1 MPSKTQKCKD
11 SHSDISLT
19 WARLK
24 QTHHYLS
31 FYQIFQVCQALPGTW
46 NENSY
51 KTRLTYNCAHLGL
64 NNKKNKNKLSQN
76 GLQDWTLIL
85 DKKWFDQFFAIPDHF
100 WQKMFFNQNFS
111 SPPFT
116 KRGGG
121 SWCQKSDSTN
131 FFAISAHFW
140 NTGILEYPT
149 PTPPHLPKEECHGA
163 KKVIRPTEGAEEV
176 DQGEV
181 STTVVGMLES
191 SEFWKYS
198 TLLVIQLF
206 SWRLCLCHCLC
217 ICPCLCIC
225 VPYSFLNSYNHKL
238 SENVWVWGLGEKKWR
253 RRRCCHSGT
262 NERTNKQTRKDRATQ
277 PFDHGRLR
285 CAIWAFWVISIH

>member
-1 MPSKTQKCKD
+1 
-11 SHSDISLT
+11 
-19 WARLK
+19 
-24 QTHHYLS
+24 
-31 FYQIFQVCQALPGTW
+31 
-46 NENSY
+46 
-51 KTRLTYNCAHLGL
+51 
-64 NNKKNKNKLSQN
+64 
-76 GLQDWTLIL
+76 
-85 DKKWFDQFFAIPDHF
+85 
-100 WQKMFFNQNFS
+100 MFFDQNFS

-191 SEFWKYS
+191 SEF
-198 TLLVIQLF
+198 
-206 SWRLCLCHCLC
+206 
-217 ICPCLCIC
+217 
-225 VPYSFLNSYNHKL
+225 
-238 SENVWVWGLGEKKWR
+238 
-253 RRRCCHSGT
+253 
-262 NERTNKQTRKDRATQ
+262 
-277 PFDHGRLR
+277 
-285 CAIWAFWVISIH
+285 